1 MDLQGVRVALV
12 NWRDPGHSF
21 AGGSE
26 RYAWEFA
33 QGLVDAGAEVE
44 FLTAQDAGQSRR
56 EVVDR
61 IAVYRRGG
69 QFTVYA
75 WSLLRL
81 LGQRLRGRAPSLV
94 VDVENGIPSFTP
106 VVLGRR
112 TRVVLVMHHVHQEQF
127 RTYFPPPLAAL
138 GRFLEGPAM
147 RRLYRRRTTLVVSPS
162 TDAEMREQLG
172 WTGETLLVPNGN
184 VLPGVGAAAL
194 EEAKGPGA
202 HRVLVFGRL
211 AVHKRIDLVLEA
223 FARVR
228 ADRRD
233 LVLDLVGG
241 GPIET
246 ELRQRVE
253 QLGLAAS
260 VTVHGFLPETEK
272 NELLARAHLNVCG
285 SDAEGWGQVV
295 IEAAAYAVPTVARN
309 VPGLRDSVRDGETG
323 WLVDS
328 DGSDPQSVVDA
339 LERGIGRALEVLD
352 DPVQADAVRRR
363 CVDWAEE
370 FSWPRMRA
378 QAVAAIAAEL
388 GRATSRPLP
397 RRLPAPQERSSTR

>member
-12 NWRDPGHSF
+12 NWRDPGHTF

-44 FLTAQDAGQSRR
+44 FVTAQDAGQSRR
-56 EVVDR
+56 DLIDG

-81 LGQRLRGRAPSLV
+81 LGQRLRRRGPALV

-106 VVLGRR
+106 LVVGRR

-127 RTYFPPPLAAL
+127 RTYFPRPLAVL

-147 RRLYRRRTTLVVSPS
+147 RSLYRRRTTLVVSPS

-184 VLPGVGAAAL
+184 VLPGTGAAAL
-194 EEAKGPGA
+194 GAAKDPRV

-223 FARVR
+223 FGRVR
-228 ADRRD
+228 ADRQD

-241 GPIET
+241 GPIEA

-253 QLGLAAS
+253 QLGLTGS

-328 DGSDPQSVVDA
+328 DGTDPQRVVAA
-339 LERGIGRALEVLD
+339 LEQGIRRALQVLD

-363 CVDWAEE
+363 CLDWAEE
-370 FSWPRMRA
+370 FSWPRMREL
-378 QAVAAIAAEL
+378 AVAAIAAEV
-388 GRATSRPLP
+388 GRSTRHPFP
-397 RRLPAPQERSSTR
+397 QRLPAPQARSSTR